1 MTTQMTVRS
10 LYRVSLWT
18 ILSELIPLCFTFGSH
33 SKRVILNNGVMI
45 GNEKERKKTG
55 IFQEK
60 VKNWRYV
67 ILRWLNTVLVVCE
80 YTSFAKSWR
89 EKGCNSQAETWQV
102 QNTLM
107 KDFAWLVKFDIFVV
121 SMAMWTIEYN
131 LKISLLL
138 SLQKTSSLDF
148 PINLHVANYN

>member
-1 MTTQMTVRS
+1 MNWFSSM
-10 LYRVSLWT
+10 YRVSLWT

-33 SKRVILNNGVMI
+33 SKRVILNDGVMI

-89 EKGCNSQAETWQV
+89 EKGCSSQAETWQV

-121 SMAMWTIEYN
+121 SMATWTIEYN

-138 SLQKTSSLDF
+138 SLQKTHSLDF
-148 PINLHVANYN
+148 PINLHIANYN

>member
-1 MTTQMTVRS
+1 MNWFSSM
-10 LYRVSLWT
+10 YRVSLWT

-33 SKRVILNNGVMI
+33 SKRVILNDGVMI

-89 EKGCNSQAETWQV
+89 EKGCSSQAETWQV
-102 QNTLM
+102 QNKLM

-121 SMAMWTIEYN
+121 SMATWTIEYN